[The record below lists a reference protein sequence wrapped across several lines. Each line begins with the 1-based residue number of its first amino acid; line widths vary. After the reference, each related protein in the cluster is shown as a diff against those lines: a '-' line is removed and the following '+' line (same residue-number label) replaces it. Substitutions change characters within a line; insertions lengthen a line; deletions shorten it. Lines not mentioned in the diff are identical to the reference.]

1 MSLYRPLMTRPIMSP
16 LMRLTPPERLL
27 LAAIIHHSA
36 TNVIAIFLLSELF
49 NLFLIYVDS
58 KEKIILGSLSF
69 QTSLLHHY
77 EETDQMAKN
86 HVMDIV
92 SFYLFYKVRGCT

>member
-1 MSLYRPLMTRPIMSP
+1 LYRPLMTRPIMSP

-49 NLFLIYVDS
+49 NLFLIYDIC
-58 KEKIILGSLSF
+58 KQQGEDQPGSLPL
-69 QTSLLHHY
+69 QTSLLHPY
-77 EETDQMAKN
+77 EETDWMAKESW
-86 HVMDIV
+86 HGYCI
-92 SFYLFYKVRGCT
+92 L